1 MNTHR
6 RAMRPVTPA
15 VRAGRTAAGA
25 AIAATMLFGGSA
37 AATAD
42 GSTQAD
48 GAAQAQGN
56 AAPAVLPAPKAEA
69 VQLQSV
75 KSPAKSAKTASVL
88 SASKV
93 DSAFDTESKA
103 EADAKAKRAQ
113 EKADAER
120 EAAEQA
126 AADAAAQDDR
136 AQDQSQDDQAE
147 DQQSQSQQDD
157 QSQESTSSHSSTSG
171 SSSASSSSSSTSE
184 KSTSDSSEKKSSAP
198 AASSSSGNGILAT
211 ARSGIGTP
219 YVFGG
224 TSTSG
229 WDCSGFTQWVYAQN
243 GISLPRTDSAQAA
256 GGRVISKSEA
266 RPGDLMRKPGHVA
279 IYAGGD
285 MLIDAGNKRVGTTE
299 RHIYSGSWTYVTYT
313 H

>member
-1 MNTHR
+1 
-6 RAMRPVTPA
+6 MRPVTPA

-56 AAPAVLPAPKAEA
+56 AAPAVVPAPKGES
-69 VQLQSV
+69 VQLQSL
-75 KSPAKSAKTASVL
+75 KSPAKSEKTESVT

-93 DSAFDTESKA
+93 DDPIDTESAAQAEAKA
-103 EADAKAKRAQ
+103 EKAREAAEKKAADERAEQ
-113 EKADAER
+113 

-126 AADAAAQDDR
+126 DDAAQAQDDQTDQ
-136 AQDQSQDDQAE
+136 AQDTQGQDDQA
-147 DQQSQSQQDD
+147 SQST
-157 QSQESTSSHSSTSG
+157 SSSSHGTASSHSS
-171 SSSASSSSSSTSE
+171 SSSHK
-184 KSTSDSSEKKSSAP
+184 KSTKKTTEKQSSDSSEKSSAP
-198 AASSSSGNGILAT
+198 AASSASGGGILST

-219 YVFGG
+219 YVWGG
-224 TSTSG
+224 TSPSG
-229 WDCSGFTQWVYAQN
+229 WDCSGFTQWVYKQN
-243 GISLPRTDSAQAA
+243 GISIGRGASDQLA

-266 RPGDLMRKPGHVA
+266 RPGDLLYKPGHIA

-285 MLIDAGNKRVGTTE
+285 QLIDAGNKRVGTTE

>member
-1 MNTHR
+1 
-6 RAMRPVTPA
+6 MRPVTPA

-56 AAPAVLPAPKAEA
+56 AAPAVVPAPKGES
-69 VQLQSV
+69 VQLQSL
-75 KSPAKSAKTASVL
+75 KSPAKSEKTESVT

-93 DSAFDTESKA
+93 DDPIDTESAAQAEAKA
-103 EADAKAKRAQ
+103 EKAREAAEKKAADERAEQ
-113 EKADAER
+113 

-126 AADAAAQDDR
+126 DDAAQA
-136 AQDQSQDDQAE
+136 QDDQAQ
-147 DQQSQSQQDD
+147 DTQGQDD
-157 QSQESTSSHSSTSG
+157 QASQSTSSSSHSS
-171 SSSASSSSSSTSE
+171 SSSHK
-184 KSTSDSSEKKSSAP
+184 KSTKKTTEKKSSDSSEKSSAP
-198 AASSSSGNGILAT
+198 AASSASGGGILST

-219 YVFGG
+219 YVWGG
-224 TSTSG
+224 TSPSG
-229 WDCSGFTQWVYAQN
+229 WDCSGFTQWVYKQN
-243 GISLPRTDSAQAA
+243 GISIGRGASDQLA

-266 RPGDLMRKPGHVA
+266 RPGDLLYKPGHIA

-285 MLIDAGNKRVGTTE
+285 QLIDAGNKRVGTTE